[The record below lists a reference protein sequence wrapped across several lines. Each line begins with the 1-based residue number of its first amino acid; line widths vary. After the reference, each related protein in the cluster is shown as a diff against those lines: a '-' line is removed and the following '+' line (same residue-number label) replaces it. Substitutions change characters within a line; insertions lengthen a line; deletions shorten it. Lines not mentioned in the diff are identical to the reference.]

1 MRPQQFVSV
10 YLNED
15 VASSG
20 GAPTPIF
27 TEARFR
33 ARKASPVTVTN
44 GGGTSIVWDTIIE
57 QLNMSFNPGNG
68 TVTATEAGI
77 YLISAAIGWQFNA
90 SATQSV
96 SLSIIGSSGTLSF
109 IGSPPLAS
117 PFPTNLSQT
126 IQVRLAIGDSVQIF
140 ASHSNAAALSRD
152 FGQFPAPATL
162 ATSVSIEKL
171 AN

>member
-57 QLNMSFNPGNG
+57 QLNMSEKTTF
-68 TVTATEAGI
+68 
-77 YLISAAIGWQFNA
+77 
-90 SATQSV
+90 
-96 SLSIIGSSGTLSF
+96 
-109 IGSPPLAS
+109 
-117 PFPTNLSQT
+117 
-126 IQVRLAIGDSVQIF
+126 IF
-140 ASHSNAAALSRD
+140 AQQIWQSFAGVCN
-152 FGQFPAPATL
+152 
-162 ATSVSIEKL
+162 
-171 AN
+171 N